1 MTDPNSSL
9 LALLDLHGKTA
20 IVTGG
25 GAGIGRSIATHLARA
40 GASVVIADLD
50 SGAADLTVKEL
61 WVDDL
66 DAMTVRADVSSEP
79 DVAAMIRAAV
89 EWRGGIDILVNNAGI
104 FPTVPVLDMTAEA
117 FSHVID
123 VNLKGVYLCSRLVAQ
138 QMVRQGHGGR
148 IINVTSVDALH
159 PSSVGLAHYDASK
172 HGAWGFTKNLAL
184 ELAPHHVWVNAIAPG
199 AILTPGVEAM
209 QKASGAVVDPAE
221 MLESFLARIPMG
233 RIGSPDDIGKVA
245 LFLAS
250 DMASYMTGAQVVVD
264 GGVLLS

>member
-1 MTDPNSSL
+1 MTESNTSVST
-9 LALLDLHGKTA
+9 LLDLHGKTA

-40 GASVVIADLD
+40 GASVVVADLD
-50 SGAADLTVKEL
+50 SGAADLTAKEL

-66 DAMTVRADVSSEP
+66 DAMAVRTDVSSEP
-79 DVAAMIRAAV
+79 DVARLVRTAV
-89 EWRGGIDILVNNAGI
+89 EWRGGVDILVNNAGI
-104 FPTVPVLDMTAEA
+104 FPAVPVLNMTSEA

-123 VNLKGVYLCSRLVAQ
+123 VNLRGVFACSRMVAE

-148 IINVTSVDALH
+148 IINITSVDALH

-172 HGAWGFTKNLAL
+172 HGVWGFTKNLAL
-184 ELAPHHVWVNAIAPG
+184 ELAPHHIWVNAIAPG

-209 QKASGAVVDPAE
+209 QRASGATVGPTS
-221 MLESFLARIPMG
+221 MLEAFLARIPMG
-233 RIGSPDDIGKVA
+233 RMGSPDDIGKVA
-245 LFLAS
+245 LFLAG
-250 DMASYMTGAQVVVD
+250 DMASYMTGTQVVVD